1 MAQSVSNLPIGAK
14 IKFGKHSINGET
26 AQPITWI
33 VVAKNHSGYPAN
45 STTFLTEKII
55 DLRALDANEPGNPGN
70 ANILVRGN
78 NNYNLSNLAQWL
90 NKDTTP
96 WFEKTHPYDT
106 APDNANIDESAP
118 TGYTSRPGFL
128 SNFSTSEKNAIPTTN
143 IITMTGQTT
152 TETKG
157 FKLFLPSISEVG
169 VTGDGSISTVP
180 DGALWEYFKGS
191 RSKTA
196 TLTQQVMT
204 WASYRPS
211 SSTTTYTWRL
221 RSAWGDT
228 GGFSFRVDENGAG
241 AVRAANEGSVGVRP
255 AMNLLSTQY
264 VSDTTDS
271 DGCYTMVWN
280 SAPPIPTTLNVPTTI
295 YGGKQL
301 TISWSGVTDPDGD
314 AVTYQLER
322 SLDGGEYSE
331 VYSGPNLSYVT
342 TIVAGVKNVQFRL
355 KATDSFGAS
364 SGYISSTS
372 RTVINNVAP
381 TISGSDSNLGTK
393 SAEFSQT
400 YTVNDSDGNTVTV
413 TEKIDGVTIRS
424 YVATLNATNTFSVTG
439 TTWLSLSNGSHTMTI
454 TATDG
459 SDTTVRTYTFTKSV
473 SSFAVRNITPL
484 AASTKPIRIKIVV
497 DREIPVGA
505 TFKVEVCRNAFD
517 SNLVWED
524 ATSSVTGNQAHV
536 FQTEIASPSAGKWG
550 IYIRVTVNRNGKAG
564 ECWVKSIG
572 GNFE

>member
-1 MAQSVSNLPIGAK
+1 MAQSLSNLPIGAK
-14 IKFGKHSINGET
+14 VKFGKHSVNGET
-26 AQPITWI
+26 PWDIKWV
-33 VVAKNHSGYPAN
+33 VVAKNHSGYPSNAITLL
-45 STTFLTEKII
+45 SEKII
-55 DLRALDANEPGNPGN
+55 DLRAVDAKESGNTTGDR
-70 ANILVRGN
+70 ASYGN
-78 NNYNLSNLAQWL
+78 NYYPYSNISQWL
-90 NKDTTP
+90 NSSKASNWYAAQHT
-96 WFEKTHPYDT
+96 YD
-106 APDNANIDESAP
+106 APPTNANVIYGAAYD
-118 TGYTSRPGFL
+118 GRPGFL
-128 SNFSTSEKNAIPTTN
+128 YHFSEYERNAILNTT
-143 IITMTGQTT
+143 IRWAKSYIEGGGYLDMAASV
-152 TETKG
+152 
-157 FKLFLPSISEVG
+157 FLPSLTELNGVQNNSISEG
-169 VTGDGSISTVP
+169 ARWAWFGSSPSLICTLLDQVVDNTTMTST
-180 DGALWEYFKGS
+180 LTKGS
-191 RSKTA
+191 AYIWWTRSAEYSQSSRVYYIDK
-196 TLTQQVMT
+196 
-204 WASYRPS
+204 SGS
-211 SSTTTYTWRL
+211 SSPNNVY
-221 RSAWGDT
+221 SGQC
-228 GGFSFRVDENGAG
+228 GI
-241 AVRAANEGSVGVRP
+241 RP
-255 AMNLLSTQY
+255 ALNLLSTLS

-271 DGCYTMVWN
+271 DGYYTFKWN

-497 DREIPVGA
+497 DREIPAGA